1 MTNGKTLE
9 LFYELLQMVFTY
21 ISKLLCKETIQ
32 TWSELSSFLTKTTKL
47 LPTLFQYCPEISTGS
62 MNDLF
67 AKLSPFCCS

>member
-1 MTNGKTLE
+1 MTNGMTLE

-21 ISKLLCKETIQ
+21 ISKLICKETIQ
-32 TWSELSSFLTKTTKL
+32 TWSELSSFLTKATKL

-67 AKLSPFCCS
+67 AKLSLFCCS